1 MSFFLPFDVVME
13 AFRRGLCIWTPES
26 FAVPIGT
33 RAHAIVAV
41 TVAIVTLGTIHL
53 EGVFRTGSDVPAAV
67 LRKVTVMGSW
77 SAHTPWWFELAVF
90 TALSVSTL

>member
-1 MSFFLPFDVVME
+1 M
-13 AFRRGLCIWTPES
+13 
-26 FAVPIGT
+26 PIGT

-41 TVAIVTLGTIHL
+41 AVAIVTLGSIHL

-77 SAHTPWWFELAVF
+77 SAHTLWWLELNRQSKQTNKKTGDKLRAVLHRSKNDNF
-90 TALSVSTL
+90 NYKYNDK